1 MFSISIYKTLLCW
14 IGIVHVGMEAT
25 SRRHKN
31 NVARGR
37 VGEQMTF
44 PIIAISP
51 NISILVNSV
60 DDDDDES

>member
-1 MFSISIYKTLLCW
+1 MD
-14 IGIVHVGMEAT
+14 AT
-25 SRRHKN
+25 YGRHKN

-44 PIIAISP
+44 PIISISP

-60 DDDDDES
+60 DDDDEDWKWTE

>member
-1 MFSISIYKTLLCW
+1 
-14 IGIVHVGMEAT
+14 MEAT